1 MNELILIDCMKF
13 MKTLPDEYFDLA
25 IVDPPYG
32 IGVGSVGK
40 MTSISKKE
48 YVKKDWDKAIPT
60 KEYFSELRRI
70 SVNQIIWGANF
81 FDGFGLVGGGIVWN
95 KLGKNIGRRNPMP
108 DLSDCEYAYCSFR
121 TNIKMFSY
129 TYIGNVVGNNYQID
143 WNQDRIHPTQKPT
156 ELYSW
161 LLKNYAKPNDKL
173 FDSHS
178 GSGSFRIA
186 AHDMGFD
193 LTSCEIDE
201 DYYRDNEKRFQNH
214 IKQNDLFA
222 PEELQK
228 EMLQGFL

>member
-13 MKTLPDEYFDLA
+13 MKTLPDNYFDLA

-32 IGVGSVGK
+32 IGDFNNKKTKKKKHNKEYKINWNRSAPNEQYFNELK
-40 MTSISKKE
+40 RISKNHIIFGFQFYMK
-48 YVKKDWDKAIPT
+48 YLWD
-60 KEYFSELRRI
+60 ELNG
-70 SVNQIIWGANF
+70 VIIHDFGSTG
-81 FDGFGLVGGGIVWN
+81 GFG
-95 KLGKNIGRRNPMP
+95 
-108 DLSDCEYAYCSFR
+108 SDCDLAI
-121 TNIKMFSY
+121 TNLQQRVIYFKYRWQGFIRENKED
-129 TYIGNVVGNNYQID
+129 TDKN
-143 WNQDRIHPTQKPT
+143 RIHPCEKPT
-156 ELYSW
+156 ALYKW
-161 LLKNYAKPNDKL
+161 LLKNYAKPGDKL

-222 PEELQK
+222 PEELQ
-228 EMLQGFL
+228 ESMLQMDL